1 MVLVDTSVWIDH
13 FRKSN
18 AHLQDVLE
26 QGEVATHPFVIG
38 ELACG
43 GLAKRHE
50 ILALMQALPSYS
62 PISQDEFVHFVESYK
77 LANKGVGFV
86 DIHLL
91 ASALLNSDFV
101 WTLDKSLDA
110 LARKLRIRHRHS

>member
-13 FRKSN
+13 FRRSN
-18 AHLQDVLE
+18 AHLQELLE
-26 QGEVATHPFVIG
+26 AGEAATHPFVIG

-43 GLAKRHE
+43 GLARRGE
-50 ILALMQALPSYS
+50 ILTLMQALPSYS
-62 PISQDEFVHFVESYK
+62 PISQEDYLHFVDSYK
-77 LANKGVGFV
+77 LAGKGVGFV

-91 ASALLNSDFV
+91 ASALLNSDFL

-110 LARKLRIRHRHS
+110 AARRLRIRHR

>member
-18 AHLQDVLE
+18 PHLQELLE
-26 QGEVATHPFVIG
+26 AGEAATHPYVIG

-43 GLAKRHE
+43 GLAKRGE
-50 ILALMQALPSYS
+50 IFTLMQALPSYS
-62 PISQDEFVHFVESYK
+62 PISQEEYLHFVDSYK
-77 LANKGVGFV
+77 LAGEGIGFV

-91 ASALLNSDFV
+91 ASALLNSDFL
-101 WTLDKSLDA
+101 WTVDKSLDA
-110 LARKLRIRHRHS
+110 AARKLRIAHR